1 MGRTIELYRVIP
13 CHPHSFGMPSKS
25 KRDHHH
31 LISSHPISSVPVSWM
46 MGTIFPIQ
54 RLFPHWRRIQRDPV
68 LISSVHCLAVVA
80 GQSSNH
86 SVASSW
92 PHNSRDTDDLPGLN
106 SVHNWNGNYLW
117 FCTLLRSNHAKLY
130 LTSIVVV
137 NSSSSSRKRN
147 RIRTRNR
154 QWWQC

>member
-1 MGRTIELYRVIP
+1 
-13 CHPHSFGMPSKS
+13 MPSPLIWNAIQVQ
-25 KRDHHH
+25 KRSSSSHLVSSH
-31 LISSHPISSVPVSWM
+31 LISPGLVNDGDNISNSTIISTLKAHPTRSSSDLLRPLSGCGCWP
-46 MGTIFPIQ
+46 IFQ
-54 RLFPHWRRIQRDPV
+54 SFRRV
-68 LISSVHCLAVVA
+68 FA
-80 GQSSNH
+80 
-86 SVASSW
+86 W